1 MLNLREVLGNISVAL
16 FELCLSELSDLSSHH
31 ALLVLEKAV
40 RSTEEAIEA
49 HNFLEESELGV
60 GTLVLGRFDGLLN
73 GGVDLG
79 VDLLGGEGGNA
90 GVKGGG
96 FSRLGESGLDKT
108 SNLLNMSLSIDLSG
122 FDTSLLLNSI
132 HQSNWHS
139 FLGHTHGSTLLSFHC

>member
-1 MLNLREVLGNISVAL
+1 M
-16 FELCLSELSDLSSHH
+16 
-31 ALLVLEKAV
+31 
-40 RSTEEAIEA
+40 
-49 HNFLEESELGV
+49 EESELGV

-122 FDTSLLLNSI
+122 FYTSLLLNSI